1 MALVHKLDEVLKD
14 ARPYNPENAERIDEL
29 RESMLQA
36 GFNAPFKGI
45 MQKTMDEAR
54 DLDEAEWADLRK
66 QISYFR
72 QVAGMKKY
80 SLARASVAL
89 NAHRLSENFLRM
101 GYSDIVEHSPLDGNH
116 IGLLMDS
123 GNEGIMA
130 YRALMD
136 RFDIMADVSSCFSV
150 KVRYKGETHSVQ
162 VEDKER
168 IDFKVARM
176 FGIEAE
182 VLDVKSATRRKPII
196 ASRGARVSLVSAI
209 VNYVALEVGDAL
221 AGREEGKLKEY
232 NDFLRG
238 KGMLPDV
245 LVDRAEGHLE
255 LKEEMCKAGLME
267 KKEGKYSL
275 EGGLASEIMRR
286 KKGRGEEILKRSTML
301 LLAPMLRFYLTTPRE
316 KRKKENLYPS
326 MAVVPSSSQARIFTF
341 LYELDPELPAPALVR
356 KKMEIE
362 EKGARVDGGK
372 LAAGMLLSETRKGAE
387 WIAEFLRMG
396 IEDVKGSEMV
406 FQSMGKDG
414 RGGDFL
420 KRIKDKDG

>member
-176 FGIEAE
+176 FGNAEEAHNRLQGGE
-182 VLDVKSATRRKPII
+182 GI
-196 ASRGARVSLVSAI
+196 ASFGNRELRC
-209 VNYVALEVGDAL
+209 
-221 AGREEGKLKEY
+221 AG
-232 NDFLRG
+232 
-238 KGMLPDV
+238 
-245 LVDRAEGHLE
+245 
-255 LKEEMCKAGLME
+255 
-267 KKEGKYSL
+267 S
-275 EGGLASEIMRR
+275 GGCAC
-286 KKGRGEEILKRSTML
+286 GQGGGEAQGIQ
-301 LLAPMLRFYLTTPRE
+301 RFP
-316 KRKKENLYPS
+316 
-326 MAVVPSSSQARIFTF
+326 
-341 LYELDPELPAPALVR
+341 
-356 KKMEIE
+356 
-362 EKGARVDGGK
+362 
-372 LAAGMLLSETRKGAE
+372 
-387 WIAEFLRMG
+387 
-396 IEDVKGSEMV
+396 
-406 FQSMGKDG
+406 
-414 RGGDFL
+414 
-420 KRIKDKDG
+420 